1 MRIAIIGA
9 GWYGCHIARFLKS
22 LGYSVTLFERRD
34 DIMTEASGFNQ
45 NRLHQGFHYA
55 RDYET
60 RMQSRD
66 GFNRFLERYGDL
78 TVDVAPNLYAVAA
91 DQSLIDFR
99 TYKAIMASSGIEFT
113 EVSSSACP
121 LNLTNISGVMDTAER
136 AINCDLARSFFRS
149 ELENDLVLGA
159 SIQHSDLQYRRHGV
173 LLHGDCYDFLIDA
186 SWSKFLPLKSS
197 VFFEPT
203 VLFYYECALPSFA
216 LTLVDGPLAS
226 VYPTGQPGLYTLSS
240 VTHTPLGQ
248 FASAAEAEHRLNSV
262 NGEELEDIRF
272 RMEEQISR
280 YWPDFLGETRYLAPQ
295 LSIKTKPHGLQDNR
309 ACSIERDDRV
319 FKVMSGKID
328 TIFYAS
334 ERILSEISKTEELPW
349 TYSSDTRDLSV
360 RHWQEHGISNGWS
373 IVQPSMTYG
382 GRRLVS

>member
-1 MRIAIIGA
+1 MKVAIVGA

-22 LGYSVTLFERRD
+22 LGYSVAVFDRRD

-66 GFNRFLERYGDL
+66 GFNRFLERYGHL
-78 TVDVAPNLYAVAA
+78 TVDVSPNLYAVAA

-113 EVSSSACP
+113 EVSATTCG
-121 LNLTNISGVMDTAER
+121 LNLTNVSGVMDTAER
-136 AINCDLARSFFRS
+136 AINVDLARTFFRS
-149 ELENDLVLGA
+149 ELQDDLVLGT
-159 SIQHSDLQYRRHGV
+159 SIRHSDIEYRRHGV
-173 LLHGDCYDFLIDA
+173 LLNGEPFDFLIDA

-203 VLFYYECALPSFA
+203 VLFYYECPLPSFA

-240 VTHTPLGQ
+240 VTHTPLG
-248 FASAAEAEHRLNSV
+248 
-262 NGEELEDIRF
+262 
-272 RMEEQISR
+272 
-280 YWPDFLGETRYLAPQ
+280 
-295 LSIKTKPHGLQDNR
+295 
-309 ACSIERDDRV
+309 
-319 FKVMSGKID
+319 
-328 TIFYAS
+328 
-334 ERILSEISKTEELPW
+334 
-349 TYSSDTRDLSV
+349 
-360 RHWQEHGISNGWS
+360 
-373 IVQPSMTYG
+373 
-382 GRRLVS
+382 

>member
-1 MRIAIIGA
+1 MRVAIIGA

-22 LGYSVTLFERRD
+22 LGYSVTIFDRRE

-66 GFNRFLERYGDL
+66 GFNRFLERYGHL
-78 TVDVAPNLYAVAA
+78 TVDVSPNLYAVAA
-91 DQSLIDFR
+91 DQSLIDYR

-113 EVSSSACP
+113 EVPPSACA

-136 AINCDLARSFFRS
+136 AIDVDLARSFFRT
-149 ELENDLVLGA
+149 ELQDDLVLGT
-159 SIQHSDLQYRRHGV
+159 SIRQSDLQYRRHGV

-203 VLFYYECALPSFA
+203 VLFYYEFSLPPFA

-226 VYPTGQPGLYTLSS
+226 MYPTGQPGLYTLSS

-248 FASAAEAEHRLNSV
+248 FATATEAEHRLNSV
-262 NGEELEDIRF
+262 SREELDDIRF
-272 RMEEQISR
+272 RMEE
-280 YWPDFLGETRYLAPQ
+280 
-295 LSIKTKPHGLQDNR
+295 
-309 ACSIERDDRV
+309 
-319 FKVMSGKID
+319 
-328 TIFYAS
+328 
-334 ERILSEISKTEELPW
+334 
-349 TYSSDTRDLSV
+349 
-360 RHWQEHGISNGWS
+360 
-373 IVQPSMTYG
+373 
-382 GRRLVS
+382 